1 MAEWKKRWSTAFEGV
16 PHMIHGTD
24 YNPDQWLANPE
35 ILEEDIKLMKLAG
48 INSVSIGMF
57 AWQALE
63 PEEGVYNLTWLD
75 KLMDQL
81 GDNGIHV
88 ILATPSG
95 ARPAWMDAAHPE
107 VLRVMENRVR
117 NLHGQRHNH
126 CYTSPYYRNKV
137 QEMNEML
144 AKRYKDHKALAMWHV
159 SNEYGGDCHC
169 QLCQEAFRGWLR
181 KKYHNDINEL
191 NQQWW
196 TSFWS
201 HTYNN
206 FDQIESP
213 ASNGECYVHGMN
225 LDWRRFVSDQ
235 TLDFYRTECKPLR
248 EITPNIPVTTN
259 LQGTFKGFDPWKF
272 ADDMDYIS
280 WDNYPK
286 WHNPDQKVW
295 ETAASVAF
303 VHDINRSLKKGKP
316 FLMMESTPS
325 QVNWHD
331 VNKLKR
337 PGMHILSSMQAIAHG
352 SDSVQ
357 YFQWRKSR
365 GASEKLHGAVVD
377 HYGGPETRVFQEV
390 SELGKLLGK
399 LDDIVGT
406 SVKPQ
411 VAVIY
416 DWENAWAI
424 DDLQGLNKERQ
435 YQETCTEHYQALW
448 RLGIPMDVISME
460 QDFSDYKLVIA
471 PMLYMVKEGVGDRL
485 KRFVANGGTL
495 VFTYCTGWVN
505 ENDLCYLGGFPG
517 NGLMEVAGVWAEELD
532 PLYPQDKNRIVMK
545 ENATCSSGVGFAS
558 EYEAHSLCERI
569 HPKDG
574 CKVLAVYGDDFYAGE
589 PVVTYNQYEQGHCYY
604 IATRGEQKF
613 YDDFYLELVTKTKL
627 AMSPFGELPE
637 GVNVE
642 VRQAEEA
649 DYYFVM
655 NYTSEEQSIMVPEH
669 LVFTDVATEQHVEG
683 ELRLGSYG
691 LCVLKAVEKSR

>member
-1 MAEWKKRWSTAFEGV
+1 MTDRVKQWSSAFQGF
-16 PHMIHGTD
+16 PHLIHGTD
-24 YNPDQWLANPE
+24 YNPDQWLDHPE
-35 ILEEDIKLMKLAG
+35 ILKEDIRLMKQAG
-48 INSVSIGMF
+48 INSVSLGIF

-63 PEEGVYNLTWLD
+63 PEEGVYNFTWLD
-75 KLMDQL
+75 SMMDSL
-81 GDNGIHV
+81 IENGIHV

-126 CYTSPYYRNKV
+126 CYTSPYYREKV
-137 QEMNEML
+137 TKMNEML
-144 AKRYKDHKALAMWHV
+144 ANRYKNHKALAMWHV
-159 SNEYGGDCHC
+159 SNEYGGECHC
-169 QLCQEAFRGWLR
+169 ELCQQAFRNWLR
-181 KKYHNDINEL
+181 KKYHNDIKEL

-201 HTYNN
+201 HTYND

-213 ASNGECYVHGMN
+213 AQNGECFVHGMN
-225 LDWRRFVSDQ
+225 LDWKRFVSDQ
-235 TLDFYRTECKPLR
+235 TLDFYRTECKPLK

-295 ETAASVAF
+295 ETAADVAF
-303 VHDINRSLKKGKP
+303 VHDINRSLKQGKP

-331 VNKLKR
+331 VNKLKK
-337 PGMHILSSMQAIAHG
+337 PGMHLLSSMQAIAHG

-365 GASEKLHGAVVD
+365 GASEKFHGAVVD
-377 HYGGPETRVFQEV
+377 HYGGADTRVFREV
-390 SELGKLLGK
+390 SELGALLGK
-399 LDDIVGT
+399 LDEVVGT

-411 VAVIY
+411 VAVVY

-448 RLGIPMDVISME
+448 KLGIPMDVVHME
-460 QDFSDYKLVIA
+460 QDFSQYQLVIA
-471 PMLYMVKEGVGDRL
+471 PMLYMVKEGVGDKL
-485 KRFVANGGTL
+485 KEFVANGGRL
-495 VFTYCTGWVN
+495 VLTYCTGWVN
-505 ENDLCYLGGFPG
+505 ENDLCYVGGFPG

-532 PLYPQDKNRIVMK
+532 PLYPEERNRIVMK
-545 ENATCSSGVGFAS
+545 TGDSNDES
-558 EYEAHSLCERI
+558 ESYMAHSLCERI
-569 HPKDG
+569 HPKAG
-574 CKVLAVYGDDFYAGE
+574 CEVLAVYGDDFYEGE
-589 PVVTYNQYEQGHCYY
+589 AVVTHNQYQKGDCYY

-613 YDDFYLELVTKTKL
+613 YDDFYRNLATEMNLVR
-627 AMSPFGELPE
+627 SPFGELAE
-637 GVNVE
+637 GVSVE
-642 VRQAEEA
+642 VRQSETA

-655 NYTSEEQSIMVPEH
+655 NYNQSEAVVQVPSDVEFIDMATGESISGDI
-669 LVFTDVATEQHVEG
+669 T
-683 ELRLGSYG
+683 LGSFG
-691 LCVLKAVEKSR
+691 IRILKKNR

>member
-1 MAEWKKRWSTAFEGV
+1 MTEEKKKWSPAFQGF

-24 YNPDQWLANPE
+24 YNPDQWLDHPE
-35 ILEEDIKLMKLAG
+35 ILEEDIRLMKLAG
-48 INSVSIGMF
+48 MNSVSLGIF

-63 PEEGVYNLTWLD
+63 PEEGSYNFEWLD
-75 KLMDQL
+75 RIMDRM
-81 GDNGIHV
+81 GENGIHV

-107 VLRVMENRVR
+107 VLRVMSDRVR

-137 QEMNEML
+137 HQMNEML
-144 AKRYKDHKALAMWHV
+144 AKRYRGHKALAMWHV
-159 SNEYGGDCHC
+159 SNEYGGECHC
-169 QLCQEAFRGWLR
+169 ELCQQAFREWLK
-181 KKYHNDINEL
+181 KKYHNNINEL

-196 TSFWS
+196 TTFWS

-213 ASNGECYVHGMN
+213 AANGECYVHGMN

-235 TLDFYRTECKPLR
+235 TLDFYRNEIQPLK
-248 EITPNIPVTTN
+248 EITPEIPVTTN
-259 LQGTFKGFDPWKF
+259 LQGTFKGFDPWRF

-295 ETAASVAF
+295 QTAVDVAF

-316 FLMMESTPS
+316 FLLMESTPS
-325 QVNWHD
+325 QVNWHE

-377 HYGGPETRVFQEV
+377 HYGGSDTRVFQEV
-390 SELGKLLGK
+390 SKLGSMLGK
-399 LDDIVGT
+399 LDELVGT

-424 DDLQGLNKERQ
+424 DDLQGLNHERQ

-448 RLGIPMDVISME
+448 KLGIPMDVISME
-460 QDFSDYKLVIA
+460 QEFEPYQIVIA
-471 PMLYMVKEGVGDRL
+471 PMLYMVKEGVGQRL
-485 KRFVANGGTL
+485 KEFVANGGKL
-495 VFTYCTGWVN
+495 ILTYCTGWVN
-505 ENDLCYLGGFPG
+505 ENDLCYVGGFPG
-517 NGLMEVAGVWAEELD
+517 DGLMEIAGVWAEELD
-532 PLYPQDKNRIVMK
+532 PLYPGEVNHIVMNGSK
-545 ENATCSSGVGFAS
+545 VSYT
-558 EYEAHSLCERI
+558 AHSMCERI

-574 CKVLAVYGDDFYAGE
+574 CEVLAVYGDDFYAQE
-589 PVVTYNQYEQGHCYY
+589 PVMTRNHYKNGDCYY

-613 YDDFYLELVTKTKL
+613 YDDFYRQLVTETGL
-627 AMSPFGELPE
+627 SRCPFGELTE
-637 GVNVE
+637 GVNIE
-642 VRQAEEA
+642 LRQSEEA

-655 NYTSEEQSIMVPEH
+655 NYTEEPQNVAITSGRTYLDLETDE
-669 LVFTDVATEQHVEG
+669 LVKGQISLE
-683 ELRLGSYG
+683 RYG
-691 LCVLKAVEKSR
+691 IRILKER